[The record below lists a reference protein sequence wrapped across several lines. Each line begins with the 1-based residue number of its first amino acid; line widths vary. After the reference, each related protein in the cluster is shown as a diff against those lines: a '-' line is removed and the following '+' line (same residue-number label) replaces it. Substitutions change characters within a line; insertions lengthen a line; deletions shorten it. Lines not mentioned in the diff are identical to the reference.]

1 MKTVLLK
8 PAGAALN
15 LRGLLPV
22 VKCFIKAHAVQIAV
36 TSALISFGA
45 MLAGSVLA
53 AAISGA
59 IALLIAG
66 NDHNATEKGGAL

>member
-1 MKTVLLK
+1 MRTISLK

-15 LRGLLPV
+15 IRGILSV
-22 VKCFIKAHAVQIAV
+22 VKCFIKARAVQIAF

-45 MLAGSVLA
+45 MLVGSVLT

-66 NDHNATEKGGAL
+66 GDNNATEKGGAL